1 VPWMFDLIE
10 GLKAYIIHIISIY
23 LLELLALQA
32 LNAFDFLCSSWIVSG
47 LPMISKS

>member
-1 VPWMFDLIE
+1 
-10 GLKAYIIHIISIY
+10 
-23 LLELLALQA
+23 LALQS